1 MVMTQRMPD
10 LSLGFAGLGRMGRRM
25 AANCAR
31 AGFRVTIWNRSSSP
45 VDSLVKEHGVDVAQT
60 PAELAAACDVVITML
75 ANDEAARVVYLGEHG
90 LVGAER
96 AATLVEMGTMSP
108 ALVSELATQADLC
121 NQRFIDAPV
130 SGATA
135 AAADAQLLIMAGATQ
150 TDNAILTP
158 VFSAM
163 GRKTIWLGKTGNG
176 AIMKLTVNLLIH
188 GLNQTLA
195 EALTLA
201 TRAGIDAQDAY
212 DVIENSAAAAPM
224 LKYRR
229 GLYLDEH
236 AHDVSF
242 TVELAAK
249 DVALALDLA
258 QGRGVS
264 MPQTSV
270 TLSVL
275 KEAIASQYGERDMA
289 SVFNFMKEQ
298 SK

>member
-1 MVMTQRMPD
+1 MTQGMPD

-25 AANCAR
+25 AANCAL
-31 AGFRVTIWNRSSSP
+31 AGFRVVVWNRSSAP
-45 VDSLVKEHGVDVAQT
+45 VNSLVKEHGVEVAGS
-60 PAELAAACDVVITML
+60 PAELAAACDVVVTML
-75 ANDEAARVVYLGEHG
+75 ANDEAARVVYLGENG
-90 LVGAER
+90 LIGANH
-96 AATLVEMGTMSP
+96 AARLVEMGTMSP
-108 ALVSELATQADLC
+108 ALVSELAAEAKLF

-135 AAADAQLLIMAGATQ
+135 AAADAQLLIMAGAIQ
-150 TDNAILTP
+150 TDNIVLMP

-163 GRKTIWLGKTGNG
+163 ARKTIWLGTTGKG
-176 AIMKLTVNLLIH
+176 AIMKLAVNLLIH

-201 TRAGIDAQDAY
+201 THAGIDSEDAY

-236 AHDVSF
+236 SHDVSF

-249 DVALALDLA
+249 DVALALELA
-258 QGRGVS
+258 HGQGVS
-264 MPQTSV
+264 MPQTLV

-275 KEAIASQYGERDMA
+275 KDAIASQYGQRDMA

-298 SK
+298 SE